1 LSSPKERRLRLHHLK
16 QFAIYE
22 SRIDGISGI
31 TTFFYKPTE
40 KTLAMDL
47 GERMFFLMNSV

>member
-1 LSSPKERRLRLHHLK
+1 MHLHRLK

-40 KTLAMDL
+40 NDAGFGSR
-47 GERMFFLMNSV
+47 GEDVFLDELSI